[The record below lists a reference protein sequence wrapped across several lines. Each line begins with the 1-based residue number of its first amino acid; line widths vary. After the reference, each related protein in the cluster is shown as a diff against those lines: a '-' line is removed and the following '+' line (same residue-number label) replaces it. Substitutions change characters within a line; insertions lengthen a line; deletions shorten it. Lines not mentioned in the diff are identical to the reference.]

1 MVDICI
7 FFSLIDQIVC
17 FIYIFSL
24 LLLRGSYKISSFAWL
39 ELVSHRSFLP
49 KLLTVNGQKGWPYV
63 QRLLVD
69 LLQFLEPFLRNAELG
84 GPVCSFLPSL

>member
-1 MVDICI
+1 M
-7 FFSLIDQIVC
+7 
-17 FIYIFSL
+17 
-24 LLLRGSYKISSFAWL
+24 
-39 ELVSHRSFLP
+39 P

-84 GPVCSFLPSL
+84 GPVCALLFCNIFALNTKDIIDGNLECSLSYLFIT

>member
-1 MVDICI
+1 M
-7 FFSLIDQIVC
+7 
-17 FIYIFSL
+17 
-24 LLLRGSYKISSFAWL
+24 
-39 ELVSHRSFLP
+39 P

-84 GPVCSFLPSL
+84 GPVCALFSPVIFSLNTKDIVDRNLKWSLSLVCLSIT